1 MPRARNYLVH
11 WWLGF
16 RALGSRVPTAISHAK
31 AGPNGDKRGG
41 PQSGFTLVEIIF
53 AMVIMA
59 ILASIASGAMT
70 YYLSVRS
77 IDVAVRDLT
86 SQIREG
92 QELAVTTGNTYRLDF
107 TDPQGLTYT
116 LKFPMGGGGWANYR
130 AAQSLPGG
138 VSFDPSPSLGDNDC
152 NSCLD
157 FSARGSSG
165 SGQLTLR
172 GRFNMTKTLNI
183 QGETVNIT
191 TVETG

>member
-16 RALGSRVPTAISHAK
+16 RALGCRAPTAISHGK
-31 AGPNGDKRGG
+31 AGPNGDKRGA
-41 PQSGFTLVEIIF
+41 PQSGFTLVEIMF
-53 AMVIMA
+53 AMAIMA
-59 ILASIASGAMT
+59 ILVSIAGGAMT
-70 YYLSVRS
+70 YYFAVRS
-77 IDVAVRDLT
+77 MDVAVRDLT

-116 LKFPMGGGGWANYR
+116 LKFPVGGGGWANYR
-130 AAQSLPGG
+130 GAQSLPGG

-172 GRFNMTKTLNI
+172 GRFNMSKTLKI

-191 TVETG
+191 TVATG